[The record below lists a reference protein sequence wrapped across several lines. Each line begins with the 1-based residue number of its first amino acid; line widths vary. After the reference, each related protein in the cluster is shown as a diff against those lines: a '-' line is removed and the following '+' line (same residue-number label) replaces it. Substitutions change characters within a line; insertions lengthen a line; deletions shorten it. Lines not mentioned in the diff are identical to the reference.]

1 MFTVA
6 QVQPTAYVSYNRS
19 YNERRGD
26 NAMVKKEIDASQLS
40 SERYEV
46 LKEEY
51 GNTEIRV
58 EVKPGKMTGLNIVT
72 VYPVLSKENNEAVRN
87 DATERMLALLSGCER
102 DLK

>member
-6 QVQPTAYVSYNRS
+6 QVQPTAYVPCNRS

-26 NAMVKKEIDASQLS
+26 YAMVKKETDTSQLG

-46 LKEEY
+46 LKKEY
-51 GNTEIRV
+51 ENTEIRV
-58 EVKPGKMTGLNIVT
+58 EMKYGKVTGLNIVT
-72 VYPVLSKENNEAVRN
+72 VYPILSKEENEAVRN
-87 DATERMLALLSGCER
+87 DATERMFALLSECKR